1 MTQTYPDFRL
11 QRDLRR
17 LVNETN
23 PIEESRHHSPW
34 LEGTD
39 AITVGW
45 TDRDLSRITRLRLL
59 TDPGFPFYDV
69 SYCWGVL
76 HGGTKV
82 EVRLPFDQLPRKNMR
97 GAIIEAAKRDRVY
110 ASGLGVF
117 DALSIL
123 W

>member
-1 MTQTYPDFRL
+1 MTILGSLRSDQTYA
-11 QRDLRR
+11 
-17 LVNETN
+17 NETN
-23 PIEESRHHSPW
+23 PITESRHHSP
-34 LEGTD
+34 GAG

-59 TDPGFPFYDV
+59 TEPGFPMYDV

-76 HGGTKV
+76 NSGRKV

-97 GAIIEAAKRDRVY
+97 GAIIEAAKQDGVY

>member
-1 MTQTYPDFRL
+1 MTQTYP
-11 QRDLRR
+11 
-17 LVNETN
+17 NETN

-34 LEGTD
+34 LRGTD

-59 TDPGFPFYDV
+59 TEPGFPLYDV
-69 SYCWGVL
+69 SYCWGGL
-76 HGGTKV
+76 HSGRKV

-97 GAIIEAAKRDRVY
+97 GAIIEAAKQDGVY